1 MTMKKEIRDLNQI
14 AEDAVQDLRE
24 AINNYVRVFS
34 QKTCNSENFL
44 TIDELE
50 NMMTELDAKTRKIYL
65 DMISDSLSG
74 INERDLI
81 ASKKENS
88 RGRG

>member
-1 MTMKKEIRDLNQI
+1 MDRNEIKELDQI

-34 QKTCNSENFL
+34 QRTSESKEFL
-44 TIDELE
+44 TIDQLE
-50 NMMTELDAKTRKIYL
+50 NMMLQLDAETRKTYL
-65 DMISDSLSG
+65 NMVSDSLNG
-74 INERDLI
+74 IDEKEI
-81 ASKKENS
+81 ISSKKENS